1 VRFRTGVAVLALVS
15 VLLGAASSQA
25 AGARS
30 TAAHRI
36 LFGLGT
42 EANGDRTGTLA
53 KSAPLG
59 MLSSWYNGPSDLSWM
74 SGWETSEVPRDYA
87 AGYDMHLIVWSGEA
101 RTTFSTPFGTACGKA
116 YPVSQEFL
124 ADIERL
130 ARIFRPADGRTLY
143 VTLFTELQTYACN
156 GNEWSGSP
164 QTTAYYEA
172 LKSQYTA
179 AMGIF
184 HRLAPGSK
192 VSLGW
197 GGWQARWNGPAT
209 GAGKSLFKHF
219 AGVMHASDFESFQML
234 GSATDTT
241 DILAMTQQLKR
252 YGPVMLAYYRPPEG
266 GVSVTREHLKSVL
279 APAFLEKLTRL
290 RLFSMAFVSEEWF
303 AGDPTSLGLV
313 QDAIKGFGCRP
324 CATPARVAGA
334 TRSGRGSA
342 ARSTLA
348 SNARPRKTS
357 LG

>member
-1 VRFRTGVAVLALVS
+1 VRLRARVIALALVS
-15 VLLGAASSQA
+15 VL
-25 AGARS
+25 AGACSAHAADPRS

-42 EANGDRTGTLA
+42 EADGDRAGTLA
-53 KSAPLG
+53 KSASLG
-59 MLSSWYNGPSDLSWM
+59 MLSSWYNGPSDLRWM
-74 SGWETSEVPRDYA
+74 SGWESSEVPHDYA
-87 AGYDMHLIVWSGEA
+87 AGYDMHLVVWSGES

-116 YPVSQEFL
+116 YPLSQAFL
-124 ADIERL
+124 ADMERL
-130 ARIFRPADGRTLY
+130 ARIFHPADGRTLY

-184 HRLAPGSK
+184 HRLAPGSE

-219 AGVMHASDFESFQML
+219 ASVLHASDFESFQMM
-234 GSATDTT
+234 SSDTDTA
-241 DILAMTQQLKR
+241 DILAMTKQLKR

-266 GVSVTREHLKSVL
+266 GAAVTREHLRAVL
-279 APAFLEKLTRL
+279 APAFLTRL
-290 RLFSMAFVSEEWF
+290 SGLGLFSMAFMSEEWF
-303 AGDPTSLGLV
+303 AGDPTSLGMV
-313 QDAIKGFGCRP
+313 QEAIESFGCRP
-324 CATPARVAGA
+324 CAKPAKK
-334 TRSGRGSA
+334 
-342 ARSTLA
+342 ARSA
-348 SNARPRKTS
+348 HAAGRPAPRAR
-357 LG
+357 